1 MNLPDSS
8 MMAVRAAERELK
20 GKKCL
25 VTGAGGFI
33 GGALLTRLRDIG
45 ADALGTTLDQEQ
57 CDALRSKGHRAAV
70 FDLTETKDAVPLLEG
85 VEYVFNVAAM
95 FNETEA
101 SEADYFNVN
110 ETATR
115 AFAEAAYDA
124 GVKRFVHVS
133 TVGVHGDVM
142 EIPATE
148 ESPFNPMDR
157 YHRSKLAGER
167 AIMMMARELGED
179 EMVITVNRP
188 AMVYGPGDMR
198 QLKLFRLIA
207 RENFVMIGSGNTLAH
222 FGYIDDQVD
231 SLLLSAV
238 APRDQVHAEAF
249 NIASGKPI
257 TLNDAVKVIAKA
269 LDMENPDTRLP
280 LAPVM
285 LLATAIELV
294 CKPFGIRPPLSR
306 RRVGFFTH
314 NRAFDLTKAQ
324 ERMRYEPRVDL
335 AQGARKTVQWYR
347 ERDLL

>member
-1 MNLPDSS
+1 MQPLDKSVI
-8 MMAVRAAERELK
+8 ALRTAEQELK

-33 GGALLTRLRDIG
+33 GGALHRRLQALG
-45 ADALGTTLDQEQ
+45 ADVIGTTLNMEECESVRSRGCRATVLDFK
-57 CDALRSKGHRAAV
+57 DLREAPAI
-70 FDLTETKDAVPLLEG
+70 LEG
-85 VEYVFNVAAM
+85 VEVVFNVAAM

-101 SEADYFNVN
+101 SEDDYFLVN

-115 AFAEAAYDA
+115 AFAEAAIEA

-167 AIMMMARELGED
+167 AILMLARDLDED

-198 QLKLFRLIA
+198 QLKLFKLIA

-231 SLLLSAV
+231 SLLLCAV
-238 APRDQVHAEAF
+238 APREFVHAETF
-249 NIASGKPI
+249 NIASGTPI
-257 TLNDAVKVIAKA
+257 TLNDAVKIIASA
-269 LDMENPDTRLP
+269 LDMPNPDTRLP

-285 LLATAIELV
+285 FLAWAIETI
-294 CKPFGIRPPLSR
+294 CRPFGIRPPLSR

-314 NRAFDLTKAQ
+314 NRAFDLSKAKEQ
-324 ERMRYEPRVDL
+324 LHYEPRVEL
-335 AQGARKTVQWYR
+335 PAGARATVKWYR
-347 ERDLL
+347 ERGLL

>member
-1 MNLPDSS
+1 MPDSS
-8 MMAVRAAERELK
+8 LMAVRAAERELK

-45 ADALGTTLDQEQ
+45 ADALGTTIDQEQ
-57 CDALRSKGHRAAV
+57 CDKLRSKGHRAAV
-70 FDLTETKDAVPLLEG
+70 FDLKQTKDAVPLLEG
-85 VEYVFNVAAM
+85 VEIVFNVAAM

-101 SEADYFNVN
+101 SEAEYFEVN
-110 ETATR
+110 ETATM

-148 ESPFNPMDR
+148 ESPFNPMDS

-167 AIMMMARELGED
+167 AILMMARELGED

-269 LDMENPDTRLP
+269 LDMESPDTRLP

-285 LLATAIELV
+285 LLATAIELL

-314 NRAFDLTKAQ
+314 NRAFDLAKAQ

-335 AQGARKTVQWYR
+335 PEGARKTVQWYR